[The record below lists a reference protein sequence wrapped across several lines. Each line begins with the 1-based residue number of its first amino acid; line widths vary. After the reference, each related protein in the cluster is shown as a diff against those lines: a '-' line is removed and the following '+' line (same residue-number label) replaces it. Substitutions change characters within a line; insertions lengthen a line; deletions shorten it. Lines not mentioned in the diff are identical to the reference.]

1 MAQISLN
8 ISSSDGSSFV
18 IHDYKPAHGLISIL
32 IDTNLPSGTP
42 YARDWVMIHG
52 TDADLREFARRISA
66 AFPLDE
72 QQARKQAVEWLSQYR
87 GRVDTFP
94 PDEQADERE
103 EPAPHDDH
111 EYAAWLVGM
120 FRRSGQPREDADERE
135 ESAREDAEQNETGA
149 MRCPPRE

>member
-18 IHDYKPAHGLISIL
+18 IHYYKPAGLISIR

-42 YARDWVMIHG
+42 YALDWVMIHG

-66 AFPLDE
+66 AFPPE
-72 QQARKQAVEWLSQYR
+72 PQAR
-87 GRVDTFP
+87 
-94 PDEQADERE
+94 E
-103 EPAPHDDH
+103 ET
-111 EYAAWLVGM
+111 
-120 FRRSGQPREDADERE
+120 DERE
-135 ESAREDAEQNETGA
+135 ESAREDAEQYETGA

>member
-32 IDTNLPSGTP
+32 IDTNLQSGTP

-66 AFPLDE
+66 AFPPE
-72 QQARKQAVEWLSQYR
+72 PQAR
-87 GRVDTFP
+87 
-94 PDEQADERE
+94 E
-103 EPAPHDDH
+103 EA
-111 EYAAWLVGM
+111 E
-120 FRRSGQPREDADERE
+120 ERE

>member
-18 IHDYKPAHGLISIL
+18 IHYYKPAGLISIR

-42 YARDWVMIHG
+42 YALDWVTIHG

-66 AFPLDE
+66 AFPPE
-72 QQARKQAVEWLSQYR
+72 PQAR
-87 GRVDTFP
+87 
-94 PDEQADERE
+94 E
-103 EPAPHDDH
+103 ET
-111 EYAAWLVGM
+111 
-120 FRRSGQPREDADERE
+120 DERE
-135 ESAREDAEQNETGA
+135 ESAREDAEQYETGA